1 MLLPSKGDATIGGG
15 TEESGVHLKK
25 IKRSSLKRKGQAIKV
40 IGFEGIE
47 YIENPIKHQSIV
59 QNTTSYFDL

>member
-1 MLLPSKGDATIGGG
+1 MLLPSKGDVTIGGG

-40 IGFEGIE
+40 IGLRI
-47 YIENPIKHQSIV
+47 YKNRICTKI
-59 QNTTSYFDL
+59 QNTTSNFDL

>member
-1 MLLPSKGDATIGGG
+1 MLLPSKGDVTIGGG

-40 IGFEGIE
+40 I
-47 YIENPIKHQSIV
+47 
-59 QNTTSYFDL
+59 

>member
-1 MLLPSKGDATIGGG
+1 MLLPSKGDVTIGGG

-40 IGFEGIE
+40 IRLRI
-47 YIENPIKHQSIV
+47 Y
-59 QNTTSYFDL
+59 QNSQVSFKIQRFTLTYRKFI

>member
-40 IGFEGIE
+40 IGLRIYKKTGH
-47 YIENPIKHQSIV
+47 Y
-59 QNTTSYFDL
+59 

>member
-1 MLLPSKGDATIGGG
+1 MLLPSKGDVTIGGG

-40 IGFEGIE
+40 IGLRI
-47 YIENPIKHQSIV
+47 YKNS
-59 QNTTSYFDL
+59 